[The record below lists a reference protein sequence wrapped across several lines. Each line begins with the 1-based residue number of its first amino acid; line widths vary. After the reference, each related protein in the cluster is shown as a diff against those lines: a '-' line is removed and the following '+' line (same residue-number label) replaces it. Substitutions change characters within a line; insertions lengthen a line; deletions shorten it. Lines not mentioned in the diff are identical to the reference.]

1 MSSLGI
7 YFGPKLIKMVECKGR
22 KIINTTEIYQS
33 TISAGDLEEKVPAE
47 VKTIEFVAL
56 FKDELRRNK
65 MAAKEAIL
73 TLSGR
78 DLIIRTFEIPM
89 IPREEIESA
98 VNFEAKKYIP
108 FKVEELITDFQLQFD
123 KSSRTNLVFFMG
135 LKKEILDRY
144 VAIMNQL
151 GIKINAI
158 EYSAFSMM
166 RFLKLSGLNDKGT
179 IGILCADLT
188 GEDEVNFTVLE
199 NGFPLFSR
207 DIFLTKGPES
217 MVRLKE
223 AGSMEPL
230 EKLKT
235 EIHVSLDY
243 YNSKFPAKS
252 LKKIFLISHQDNR
265 PELEALIRE
274 VNLPVQSL
282 NTDKYLEK
290 SVPHPL
296 YFLKA
301 YSASLAKTI
310 RLPLK
315 VNLLAAKEKLRLLKE
330 KAFPQEKEFFFAG
343 LRLDYRI
350 LILGLL
356 LSAGAYGYGVYQL
369 QPLRRE
375 LVDIMAQ
382 RKAVSSVNPSTSQEE
397 LNNIA
402 VQNKD
407 RLESLEGLIRGQVY
421 LTEIFNALARDLP
434 EGLWFTV
441 LSLTR
446 KEGGKAELVLEG
458 RVSLGDG
465 DQEFNAVNNLLANLQ
480 NSPDFV
486 KYFRQI
492 NIGSLN
498 REESG
503 ILPFPYTQFSIS
515 CKSYSSEE

>member
-7 YFGPKLIKMVECKGR
+7 YFGPKMIKMVESKGR
-22 KIINTTEIYQS
+22 SVINSTEIYHS
-33 TISAGDLEEKVPAE
+33 TISAGELEEKVPAE

-65 MAAKEAIL
+65 IAAKEAVL

-108 FKVEELITDFQLQFD
+108 FRVEELITDFQLRFD
-123 KSSRTNLVFFMG
+123 KGSRTNLVFFMG
-135 LKKEILDRY
+135 LKKDTMDRY

-158 EYSAFSMM
+158 EYSAFSIM
-166 RFLKLSGLNDKGT
+166 RCLKLSGLNDKGT
-179 IGILCADLT
+179 IGIVCVDLT

-223 AGSMEPL
+223 AGPHDPL

-243 YNSKFPAKS
+243 YNSKFPTKS

-274 VNLPVQSL
+274 ANLSVQSV
-282 NTDKYLEK
+282 NTDKYMEK
-290 SVPHPL
+290 AIPHPSS
-296 YFLKA
+296 FLKA
-301 YSASLAKTI
+301 YSASLGKTI
-310 RLPLK
+310 KLPLK
-315 VNLLAAKEKLRLLKE
+315 VNLLAVKEKSRLLKE
-330 KAFPQEKEFFFAG
+330 RALSQEREFFFAG
-343 LRLDYRI
+343 LKLDYRI
-350 LILGLL
+350 LILSLL
-356 LSAGAYGYGVYQL
+356 LNIGVYGYGVYQL
-369 QPLRRE
+369 QPLHKD
-375 LVDIMAQ
+375 LVDILAQ
-382 RKAVSSVNPSTSQEE
+382 RETVSSVNPSASQDE
-397 LNNIA
+397 LSGIA
-402 VQNKD
+402 VKNKD
-407 RLESLEGLIRGQVY
+407 RLESLESLIRGQLY
-421 LTEIFNALARDLP
+421 LTEIFNVLVRDLP
-434 EGLWFTV
+434 EGLWLTG

-446 KEGGKAELVLEG
+446 REGGKADLVLEG

-480 NSPDFV
+480 NSADFV
-486 KYFRQI
+486 KYFRQV
-492 NIGSLN
+492 NISSLN

-503 ILPFPYTQFSIS
+503 MQPFPYTQFSIS